1 MPCTRAAAPGR
12 AGPRPRCPR
21 RLLSAVILIFLA
33 SAGAPCLAETPP
45 GSPPEQVRQLLEL
58 TRDPVVTEWL
68 GRQRQQ
74 QGEPAASGPPA
85 SVSARIIDARLEIL
99 RTHMHELGA
108 ALPRAPAELAQGFG
122 RLADELGNHG
132 PARVLFLVLG
142 FIALGAGTEWL
153 YRRMTA
159 SLLRRTRDM
168 RQVSTSDRLRAFG
181 VAAAVDFGGLAI
193 FAAGSLGAFLAF
205 RWPPL
210 LREIALTYLA
220 AAIALRFV
228 VFLIR
233 LLLAYRVG
241 SPEVEERFRLVPTT
255 QHAARFWSRRIIA
268 FAAWFLLGWASVE
281 ALEILGD
288 SLSVRQ
294 IAAYAL
300 GIGLLAI
307 ALETIWSWHMQQAAA
322 VSGRRPE
329 RLRAVLLSVCLVL
342 LWGVWVLGFLGVFW
356 LGVLALVLPPA
367 FRATDE
373 VAHRLFAAPD
383 GPPRTDDGRALP
395 EIYLSK
401 GLRALLV
408 VGSVLLVLYSLQF
421 DILETAGRDTLAARL
436 ARGGVT
442 AAIILMAAD
451 LVWQLA
457 KRAID
462 RRLSQ
467 APLGPGAT
475 REEALRQARL
485 RTLLPIFRHVVFI
498 TLAVIAVLMALS
510 ALGVEIAPLIAGAG
524 IVGVAV
530 GFGSQTLVRDVI
542 SGIFYLLDD
551 AFRVGEYIQSGN
563 FKGTVESIGFRS
575 VRLRHQ
581 RGPIYTVPFGQ
592 LGAVQNMSRDWVID
606 KFLVG
611 VTYDTD
617 LEAVRKI
624 VKQIG
629 KELAE
634 DPEFAGSIIEPLKMQ
649 GVEQFGEIS
658 IQLRMKMMTKPGEQ
672 FLIRRRALA
681 MMKTAFEANGIKF
694 AYRVG
699 QPGARDE
706 SATAGAGREGLR
718 LVQPGPAS

>member
-1 MPCTRAAAPGR
+1 MPCIRAAAIGR
-12 AGPRPRCPR
+12 AGPRPRWPR

-33 SAGAPCLAETPP
+33 SADVPCRAETPP

-85 SVSARIIDARLEIL
+85 SVSARIIDARLEML
-99 RTHMHELGA
+99 RTHLHELGA

-159 SLLRRTRDM
+159 PLLGRTRDT

-228 VFLIR
+228 VFLVR

-255 QHAARFWSRRIIA
+255 QDAARFWSRRIIA

-322 VSGRRPE
+322 ISSRRPE

-467 APLGPGAT
+467 APLGAGAT

-699 QPGARDE
+699 QPGVRDE